1 MSEQPKAGT
10 HGYRGSHLPKEGYTP
25 NHATF
30 SLGVFEWVP
39 AKSGGVKRSAVKVRV
54 RGLCSNAAAVEA
66 EAARVANELNNGT
79 YSGPKRVTVGTV

>member
-1 MSEQPKAGT
+1 MSEPKQPGT
-10 HGYRGSHLPKEGYTP
+10 HEYSGAYLPRKGYTP

-66 EAARVANELNNGT
+66 EAARVVNELDNGT
-79 YSGPKRVTVGTV
+79 YRGPKRVTVGTI

>member
-1 MSEQPKAGT
+1 M
-10 HGYRGSHLPKEGYTP
+10 
-25 NHATF
+25 NATF

-54 RGLCSNAAAVEA
+54 RGLCRNADAVEA
-66 EAARVANELNNGT
+66 EAARVASELDNGT